1 MPVVVEVLPENEF
14 MAWVN
19 EAKNNFA
26 VNEDL
31 QLEEEQK
38 EITISKNIIQLEEKN
53 L

>member
-1 MPVVVEVLPENEF
+1 